1 MPRVPDAAM
10 ILRRP
15 ALAILARVAR
25 LAVLACVTL
34 AAGQA
39 RADCLMNRVA
49 QLPITLWRDKL
60 YVPVVVDGT
69 TVMMFI
75 DTGAAVTTV
84 SKETAESLHLPRDFD
99 NTVDVFGVGGKES
112 HLYIAHTQ
120 SLMLGAVK
128 VTDKPVPIAAFGELL
143 ADGSAAGGLVGAD
156 ILSHFDLDI
165 DINHRQLGLWNVA
178 GCDEVKP
185 DWGGMTSSSDITVA
199 PSRHVVVPVKLGG
212 VSVNLLLDT
221 GSPGLV
227 VSTRAAARAGA
238 TPEML
243 EESRPL
249 RGHGV
254 NDAAFSAFLHI
265 FPRLEVAGQVFGD
278 ARAVVVN
285 SGRVD
290 MGGDGLLG
298 VEFLKRGRFWVSYST
313 SRFFVE
319 RQSVE

>member
-1 MPRVPDAAM
+1 MPRVLDADVE
-10 ILRRP
+10 LRSP
-15 ALAILARVAR
+15 AQGLCARVAC
-25 LAVLACVTL
+25 LAVLACLMLT
-34 AAGQA
+34 AGRAQ
-39 RADCLMNRVA
+39 ADCLMNRVA

-84 SKETAESLHLPRDFD
+84 SQEAAESLHLPRDFD

-120 SLMLGAVK
+120 SLMLGSIK
-128 VTDKPVPIAAFGELL
+128 VTDKPVPIAAFGDPL

-165 DINHRQLGLWNVA
+165 DIGRRQLGLWNVA
-178 GCDEVKP
+178 GCSEVKP
-185 DWGGMTSSSDITVA
+185 DWDGATSSSDITVA
-199 PSRHVVVPVKLGG
+199 PSRHVVVPVKLDG
-212 VSVNLLLDT
+212 VSVDLLLDT

-254 NDAAFSAFLHI
+254 NNAAFSAFLHI
-265 FPRLEVAGQVFGD
+265 FPRVEVAGQVFGD

-298 VEFLKRGRFWVSYST
+298 VAFLKRGRFWVSYAT
-313 SRFFVE
+313 GRFFVE
-319 RQSVE
+319 RKSVE